1 MNKDQEG
8 SPEVSDDQDD
18 AIIGQAFRKSAWVLL
33 ALIAVGL
40 CFWLVGRMPEDK
52 GPEVVTEIS
61 VPSASMQAEVKV
73 PGVGFTDVTESSGID
88 FKHVNGSFGEKW
100 LPETMG
106 SGVAVIDYDQDRA
119 PDLFFVN
126 ACYWPEHLPDGAT
139 QPTHALYRN
148 LGGGHFQD
156 VTAQSGLDK
165 THYGMG
171 VAVGDYDNDGWPDL
185 FITGVGG
192 NHLMHN
198 TGEGYFEEVTREA
211 GVGEG
216 AQDWST
222 CAAFLDHD
230 NDGDLDLFVGHY
242 VQWSPSIDL
251 EQGTTLTGLGRAYG
265 QPMNFQGTYPALYE
279 NLGSG
284 RFKDVSELAG
294 LRIKN
299 PATGV
304 PVAKSLGVA
313 PVDLDDDGFMDL
325 VIANDTVQN
334 FVMHNQGDGTFKEI
348 GARSGM
354 GFDSFGKA
362 RGAMGID
369 TARFREDD
377 ALGVGV
383 ANFAN
388 EMTALYVGKA
398 DQTIFTDEAIP
409 AGIGPASR
417 LALKFG
423 LFFFD
428 YDLDG
433 WQDLLTANG
442 HLEEEIHQI
451 QESQQYEQAAHLF
464 WNAGPATGCRF
475 IEVSPEQAGQDLF
488 KPIVGRGSA
497 FADFDGDGDL
507 DVVMTQTNQKPVLLR
522 NDQDLGHH
530 WIRLKLVGASSNRD
544 AIGAWVRLRVGDQDY
559 WRQVMPTR
567 SYLSQSEKI
576 ITFGMGKAE
585 SYQEL
590 EVIWPG
596 GQTQQCQ
603 GLAVDAQHEI
613 RQAD

>member
-18 AIIGQAFRKSAWVLL
+18 AIIGQAFRKSVWVLL

-156 VTAQSGLDK
+156 VTTQSGLDK

-325 VIANDTVQN
+325 
-334 FVMHNQGDGTFKEI
+334 
-348 GARSGM
+348 
-354 GFDSFGKA
+354 
-362 RGAMGID
+362 
-369 TARFREDD
+369 
-377 ALGVGV
+377 
-383 ANFAN
+383 
-388 EMTALYVGKA
+388 
-398 DQTIFTDEAIP
+398 
-409 AGIGPASR
+409 
-417 LALKFG
+417 
-423 LFFFD
+423 
-428 YDLDG
+428 
-433 WQDLLTANG
+433 
-442 HLEEEIHQI
+442 
-451 QESQQYEQAAHLF
+451 
-464 WNAGPATGCRF
+464 
-475 IEVSPEQAGQDLF
+475 
-488 KPIVGRGSA
+488 
-497 FADFDGDGDL
+497 
-507 DVVMTQTNQKPVLLR
+507 
-522 NDQDLGHH
+522 
-530 WIRLKLVGASSNRD
+530 
-544 AIGAWVRLRVGDQDY
+544 
-559 WRQVMPTR
+559 
-567 SYLSQSEKI
+567 I
-576 ITFGMGKAE
+576 I
-585 SYQEL
+585 
-590 EVIWPG
+590 
-596 GQTQQCQ
+596 
-603 GLAVDAQHEI
+603 
-613 RQAD
+613 